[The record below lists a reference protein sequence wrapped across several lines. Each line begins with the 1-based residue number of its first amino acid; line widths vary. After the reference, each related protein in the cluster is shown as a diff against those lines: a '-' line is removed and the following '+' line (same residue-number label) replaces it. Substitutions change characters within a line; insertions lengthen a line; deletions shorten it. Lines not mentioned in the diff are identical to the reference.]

1 MAMGI
6 VFALAYVFLL
16 RTPPPVPTPEILA
29 IRGTY
34 VIEPS
39 LAAHQP
45 GETPRPLASGSFTA
59 SSSGD
64 ASGTLRPDPTP
75 SRRSDPRP
83 LVSTYSAKLRT
94 ALTTSTFLG
103 RIVTTRAIGEWP
115 PAWQIATP
123 SPLAYQGLAAIVR
136 SAVEDGDRTIG
147 IKPLKDGD
155 RTVWRAAMTIDGEDV
170 QVVVDQL
177 TGIVIWHTDR
187 RSTFTA
193 TVDWDAPPA
202 IVETSAA
209 EIPAAQAVATTEAS
223 SGYAS
228 SPAEA
233 EAAAGYAPLVSE
245 LAPDGYALRA
255 VATWESNVA
264 PGIRLIHDG
273 QSGPIDALAGELQVG
288 QHFTRGLSWF
298 TLQQLGPGAAAKS
311 VALLRV
317 RLASIAAAKLSFQ
330 TSTLQYGA
338 LSGATAYTWYDT
350 TGPTLFA
357 SDARHIVSITG
368 ALTRREL
375 IAFAEGLKPVGS
387 GGSAAPSAD
396 PAPSPN
402 P

>member
-16 RTPPPVPTPEILA
+16 RTPPTVPTPEILA

-34 VIEPS
+34 VIERS

-45 GETPRPLASGSFTA
+45 GATPRPLASGSFSA

-64 ASGTLRPDPTP
+64 ASGTLRPDPSP
-75 SRRSDPRP
+75 SRHSDPRP
-83 LVSTYSAKLRT
+83 LVSTYSAKPRT

-103 RIVTTRAIGEWP
+103 RTVTTRTIGEWP
-115 PAWQIATP
+115 PVWQVPTP

-136 SAVEDGDRTIG
+136 SAVEDGDRAIG
-147 IKPLKDGD
+147 IKPLKDGE
-155 RTVWRAAMTIDGEDV
+155 RTVWRAAMTLDGEDV
-170 QVVVDQL
+170 QVVVDRL
-177 TGIVIWHTDR
+177 TGIVVWHTDD

-193 TVDWDAPPA
+193 TVDWDSPPA
-202 IVETSAA
+202 AGEAYAA
-209 EIPAAQAVATTEAS
+209 EIPAGQAVATKDES

-233 EAAAGYAPLVSE
+233 GAAAGYAPLVSE

-264 PGIRLIHDG
+264 PGLQPIYDG
-273 QSGPIDALAGELQVG
+273 QSGPIDPLAGELQVG
-288 QHFTRGLSWF
+288 QLFTRGLSWF
-298 TLQQLGPGAAAKS
+298 TLQQLGPGAAVKS
-311 VALLRV
+311 VALLRD
-317 RLASIAAAKLSFQ
+317 RLASIATDKLSFQ
-330 TSTLQYGA
+330 KSTLQYGA

-375 IAFAEGLKPVGS
+375 IAFAEGLKPAGS
-387 GGSAAPSAD
+387 GGSAAPSPD
-396 PAPSPN
+396 PSPS
-402 P
+402 PSP